1 MKNSLKNI
9 QGIMQ
14 RQSVAG
20 GDTMSANETGRDT
33 AVQGMA
39 FDEAAGPIAKN
50 VQVGSEEVKKA
61 YETLCE
67 YKRGKASLE
76 RHIVENE
83 RWYKMR
89 QWEFMRREDDNSP
102 EPASAWLFNVIIN
115 KHADCMD
122 NFPCPN
128 VLPREEG
135 DRRDAQM
142 LSGII
147 PVILERCEIEQV
159 YSDNSWYKLKN
170 GTCVYGIFWDS
181 SLDGGLGDIDV
192 RPVELLNIFWEPG
205 IRDIQKSRNFF
216 SVELCDNDVL
226 ESRYPQL
233 SGKLGGG
240 YAGFDLAQYRHDESI
255 DISCKSIVIDWY
267 YKKLSG
273 TREVVHYCKFVGDTV
288 LYASEN
294 QPDYAERG
302 YYDHGLYPFVFDAL
316 FPVEDSPC
324 GFGYVDIAKNPQSF
338 IDKLNSAILD
348 NTMMSA
354 KPRWLI
360 KKDSAINHEEF
371 LQWNDPLIEVEGSL
385 DESHVRQLNVDSLP
399 GSVLSVLQFKIEEL
413 KETSGNTSYAQGVGG
428 SVTTA
433 SGIASLQEAAGKL
446 SRDMVKSSYRAY
458 SKICYIVLE
467 LIRQFYDEVRQFR
480 IAGGGTEEF
489 ASFDNAGIRERTSI
503 APDGNEYSRKPIF
516 DIKISAEKQ
525 NAYQR
530 NAQNEL
536 AVNLLNL
543 GVFDPS
549 RVDMTLPMLEMMSFE
564 GKDKLIETLSK
575 NATIQQKLMQV
586 IQLCVNAA
594 NTMGGEFGAAMMA
607 QLQALIGD
615 GAAMVTAPG
624 SSGVSL
630 TPQSENAYAE
640 RAKERTARTT
650 EV

>member
-1 MKNSLKNI
+1 MDEKRLIN
-9 QGIMQ
+9 G
-14 RQSVAG
+14 
-20 GDTMSANETGRDT
+20 ETNRDT
-33 AVQGMA
+33 GTVIGA
-39 FDEAAGPIAKN
+39 
-50 VQVGSEEVKKA
+50 EEIKKA
-61 YETLCE
+61 YEILCT
-67 YKRGKASLE
+67 YKNGKSNLE
-76 RHIVENE
+76 RHIIENE

-89 QWEFMRREDDNSP
+89 QWEFMRREDDSSAQ
-102 EPASAWLFNVIIN
+102 PASAWLFNIIIN
-115 KHADCMD
+115 KHADAMD

-135 DRRDAQM
+135 DRRDAEM
-142 LSGII
+142 LSSVI
-147 PVILERCEIEQV
+147 PVILERSDIEQV

-170 GTCVYGIFWDS
+170 GTCVYGVFWDS
-181 SLDGGLGDIDV
+181 SLEGGLGDVSV
-192 RPVELLNIFWEPG
+192 RPCELLNLFWEPG
-205 IRDIQKSRNFF
+205 LRDIQKSRNFF
-216 SVELCDNDVL
+216 SVELCDNDIL
-226 ESRYPQL
+226 ESRYPAL

-240 YAGFDLAQYRHDESI
+240 STGFDLASYRHDESI
-255 DISCKSIVIDWY
+255 DTSGKSVVIDWY
-267 YKKLSG
+267 YKKFVG
-273 TREVVHYCKFVGDTV
+273 TREVVHFCKFVGDTV

-294 QPDYAERG
+294 EEAYRERG
-302 YYDHGLYPFVFDAL
+302 FYDHGMYPFVFDVL
-316 FPVEDSPC
+316 FPTADSPC
-324 GFGYVDIAKNPQSF
+324 GFGYVDIAKNPQVY

-360 KKDSAINHEEF
+360 KRDSAINHDEF
-371 LQWNDPLIEVEGSL
+371 LKWDDPLIEVEGSL
-385 DESHVRQLNVDSLP
+385 DEAHIRQLSVDSLP
-399 GSVLSVLQFKIEEL
+399 GAVLNVLQFKIEEL

-467 LIRQFYDEVRQFR
+467 LIRQFYDEMREFR
-480 IAGGGTEEF
+480 ICGNGTEEF
-489 ASFDNAGIRERTSI
+489 AQFDNRNIRERLSLG
-503 APDGNEYSRKPIF
+503 ADGMMYSRRPVF

-549 RVDMTLPMLEMMSFE
+549 RVDMTLPMLELMSFE

-575 NATIQQKLMQV
+575 NATLQQKLMQAL
-586 IQLCVNAA
+586 QLCVNAA
-594 NTMGGEFGAAMMA
+594 NTAGGELGAAIMA
-607 QLQALIGD
+607 NLQQIA
-615 GAAMVTAPG
+615 GAEMSGMQGTAPAG
-624 SSGVSL
+624 ERL
-630 TPQSENAYAE
+630 HIAPENENAYAE
-640 RAKERTARTT
+640 RAKQRTARTT